1 VSVVATPTIN
11 VLIVDD
17 HRVFAEALATAL
29 DLEPDI
35 TVGGMAGS
43 VAEAVN
49 AVERNRPDVALLDYQ
64 LPDGT
69 GTEVCRA
76 ILTQSPETRAV
87 FLTQFA
93 EIAVLVEAVEAGAS
107 AFLAKTSTMAEVV
120 KAVRQAREGET
131 LLSATMLQT
140 LLVHLQKARGPTAPD
155 AAASVEPLTLRE
167 LDVLALLARGYSNA
181 RVAEELVLSPN
192 TVRTH
197 VQNILRKL
205 GVRSKLAAVSLALQL
220 GLVRVP
226 Q

>member
-1 VSVVATPTIN
+1 MAARPAIN

-35 TVGGMAGS
+35 SVCGMAGS
-43 VAEAVN
+43 VAEAAA

-76 ILTQSPETRAV
+76 MLAQSPETKAV

-107 AFLAKTSTMAEVV
+107 AFLAKTSTVAEVV
-120 KAVRQAREGET
+120 EAVRAARDGET

-140 LLVHLQKARGPTAPD
+140 LLVHLQKARGPAPTD
-155 AAASVEPLTLRE
+155 APSSIEPLTARE
-167 LDVLALLARGYSNA
+167 LDVLAWLARGYSNA
-181 RVAEELVLSPN
+181 QVAEELVLSPN

-205 GVRSKLAAVSLALQL
+205 GVRSKLAAVSLALRL

>member
-1 VSVVATPTIN
+1 MVTSPSIR
-11 VLIVDD
+11 VLVVDD

-35 TVGGMAGS
+35 AVSGIAGS
-43 VAEAVN
+43 VAEALS
-49 AVERNRPDVALLDYQ
+49 AVERDRPDVALLDYQ

-76 ILTQSPETRAV
+76 ILAQSPETKAV

-107 AFLAKTSTMAEVV
+107 AFLAKTSSVAEVV
-120 KAVRQAREGET
+120 EAVRQAREGET

-140 LLVHLQKARGPTAPD
+140 LLVHLQKARRPAAPD
-155 AAASVEPLTLRE
+155 AAAVEPLTLRE
-167 LDVLALLARGYSNA
+167 LDVLALLARGHSNA
-181 RVAEELVLSPN
+181 QVAEELVLSPN

-197 VQNILRKL
+197 VQHILRKL

>member
-1 VSVVATPTIN
+1 MVATPTIN

-76 ILTQSPETRAV
+76 ILAQSPETRAV

-120 KAVRQAREGET
+120 EAVRQAREGET

-140 LLVHLQKARGPTAPD
+140 LLVHLQKARGPAAPD

-167 LDVLALLARGYSNA
+167 LEVLAWLARGYSNA
-181 RVAEELVLSPN
+181 QVAEELVLSPN

-197 VQNILRKL
+197 VQHILRKL
-205 GVRSKLAAVSLALQL
+205 GVRSKLAAVSLALRL

-226 Q
+226 R